1 VSVVD
6 LTSELAKSTTAD
18 DINKALREA
27 AAGPMEGVLAVCDE
41 PLVSLDF
48 RGHSASSIVD
58 SALTSVVGGNMAKV
72 FSWYDNEWG
81 FSCRVRDLIHFM
93 VAEDRS

>member
-1 VSVVD
+1 VVD
-6 LTSELAKSTTAD
+6 LTAELGKSTTAD
-18 DINKALREA
+18 DINKAFREA
-27 AAGPMEGVLAVCDE
+27 ASGAMKDVLDVSDE
-41 PLVSLDF
+41 ALVSLDF

-93 VAEDRS
+93 VARDRS